1 MREVLGESCLLVSWV
16 VFGGV
21 IVGSDVFWRFGGGFN
36 GWFAAICVL
45 RFRLPQWRRF
55 GVRVSLVVVAL
66 WWC

>member
-1 MREVLGESCLLVSWV
+1 MREVLGESCLLVPWV

-45 RFRLPQWRRF
+45 RFRLP
-55 GVRVSLVVVAL
+55 
-66 WWC
+66 